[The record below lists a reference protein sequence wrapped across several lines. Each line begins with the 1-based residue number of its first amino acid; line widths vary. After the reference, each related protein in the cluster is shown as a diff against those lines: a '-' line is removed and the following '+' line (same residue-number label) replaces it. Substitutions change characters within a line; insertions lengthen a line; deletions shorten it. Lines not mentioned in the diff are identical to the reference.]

1 MTLQDTEFVHLHV
14 HSEYSLADG
23 LFKVK
28 DLVKRA
34 AAAGMPAVA
43 LTDRNNLFALVKFFE
58 ACMAEGVKPI
68 QVPKYGSERD
78 RRAVPSGCCCWRG
91 IYKVIAIC

>member
-1 MTLQDTEFVHLHV
+1 MTLQQTEFVHLHV
-14 HSEYSLADG
+14 HSEFSLADG

-34 AAAGMPAVA
+34 ATAGMPAVA

-58 ACMAEGVKPI
+58 TCLAEGRKANS
-68 QVPKYGSERD
+68 G
-78 RRAVPSGCCCWRG
+78 RRGVGASR
-91 IYKVIAIC
+91 A

>member
-1 MTLQDTEFVHLHV
+1 MFTVNTL
-14 HSEYSLADG
+14 SLMV

-43 LTDRNNLFALVKFFE
+43 LTDRNNLFAT
-58 ACMAEGVKPI
+58 
-68 QVPKYGSERD
+68 S
-78 RRAVPSGCCCWRG
+78 
-91 IYKVIAIC
+91 